1 MISSTSIHVTP
12 LQDSMSILLTLQGAI
27 QECYEIIKREK
38 NDKKSIVHAIADSQ
52 MMLFTHSFLDEWER
66 LGSTCKDEKTKQ
78 FRKRVLPFINK
89 IKSWTDLGLMRNTMV
104 AHNLRDQKNGHQN
117 ILLYGYGRELNTIS
131 GFYDR
136 LLLNS
141 CVDEIVKRLVGAYR
155 AEYNDLI
162 QQLKL
167 VKKPTVKPGIKS
179 HADVSKILSELI
191 RESSEIR

>member
-1 MISSTSIHVTP
+1 MSSTSSIRVTP
-12 LQDSMSILLTLQGAI
+12 LQDSMSILLTLQGVI
-27 QECYEIIKREK
+27 KECYEIIKREK
-38 NDKKSIVHAIADSQ
+38 KDRESVVHAIVDSQ

-66 LGSTCKDEKTKQ
+66 LGSVCRDEKTKH

-89 IKSWTDLGLMRNTMV
+89 IKSWTDLGLMRNTMI
-104 AHNLRDQKNGHQN
+104 AHNLRDQKNNHQN
-117 ILLYGYGRELNTIS
+117 ILLYGYGRELNTVS

-141 CVDEIVKRLVGAYR
+141 CVDEVVKRLIGAFPL
-155 AEYNDLI
+155 EYNDLT

-167 VKKPTVKPGIKS
+167 VKRPKIKPGIKS
-179 HADVSKILSELI
+179 HADASKILSELI